1 MIQARRLDAAWR
13 HERRLLEED
22 LRRVAGLRQVR
33 ERAEWIDELVEDLDR
48 QFDRSSS
55 AIVVTLVGATGA
67 GKSTLLNAIAGA
79 DIARE
84 GVDRPTTSR
93 PTIYAPVDA
102 AIEPLRLAGA
112 QVETYEPETAGGGY
126 VLVDAPDMNSIA
138 ADHAVVARALLQRSD
153 LLLVVLHRQ
162 SIVEAAP
169 VELID
174 AFARRRAL
182 AFVLNRTDELTPD
195 AVSALTEQI
204 RTLARDRWQ
213 APEAPILAMSARRAR
228 TEAHGVDRRN
238 VRELLARLAGSAS
251 AAQLRRHNSLGSVA
265 AIADVMREVRE
276 AARSDQEAV
285 GASLGE
291 ALDDVVQR
299 VEDDCGARMRLQR
312 IEIAERLRIEVAR
325 RWDGPI
331 GWSLRWATQD
341 LLGAGAAGWIAR
353 RNPLLAAGTLA
364 GTVVAASVRD
374 AAGRRPG
381 GDGPAVLPGGD
392 ELSRWYRQA
401 TAPVR
406 VRLGRLYVDEPSW
419 PLPDEAAVVD
429 ALGAAVER
437 GWRRLAERDLPAIAE
452 HGWLRYL
459 RLPLDLPM
467 YGLLAWV
474 VYLAARGFLEQRYVG
489 MDFLANAALLGGV
502 YVLAARTGVVRIL
515 GWRTRRLLRGAASL
529 ARAEIEVWR
538 DEVESATEMRVRREI
553 EALDRIILLPRR
565 WQAMVAVRPRR
576 QGGA

>member
-1 MIQARRLDAAWR
+1 MTQPRRLDAAWR
-13 HERRLLEED
+13 HERRLLAED
-22 LRRVAGLRQVR
+22 LQRVAGMRQVR

-48 QFDRSSS
+48 QFDRSST
-55 AIVVTLVGATGA
+55 AVVVTLVGATGA

-93 PTIYAPVDA
+93 PTIYAPIDA
-102 AIEPLRLAGA
+102 AIEPLRLPGA
-112 QVETYEPETAGGGY
+112 QVETYEPAVSGEGY

-138 ADHAVVARALLQRSD
+138 AEHAVVARALLQRSD
-153 LLLVVLHRQ
+153 VLLVVLHRQ

-182 AFVLNRTDELTPD
+182 AFILNRTDELTPD
-195 AVSALTEQI
+195 AVAALTEQI

-228 TEAHGVDRRN
+228 TDREGADRRN
-238 VRELLARLAGSAS
+238 VREMLAKLAGSAS
-251 AAQLRRHNSLGSVA
+251 AAQLRRHNSLGAVA
-265 AIADVMREVRE
+265 ALAEVMREVRD
-276 AARSDQEAV
+276 AARGDQEAV

-291 ALDDVVQR
+291 ALDGVVQQ
-299 VEDDCGARMRLQR
+299 VVDDCSARLRLQR
-312 IEIAERLRIEVAR
+312 IEIVERLRIEVAR

-364 GTVVAASVRD
+364 GTVVAASVRE
-374 AAGRRPG
+374 AAGRRAG
-381 GDGPAVLPGGD
+381 GDGAASLPGGD

-406 VRLGRLYVDEPSW
+406 VRLGRLYVDEPAW

-429 ALGAAVER
+429 ALGAAIER
-437 GWRRLAERDLPAIAE
+437 GWRRLAEHDLPAIAE
-452 HGWLRYL
+452 DSWLRYL
-459 RLPLDLPM
+459 RLPLDLPI

-515 GWRTRRLLRGAASL
+515 AWRARRLLRGAASL
-529 ARAEIEVWR
+529 AGAEVEAWR
-538 DEVESATEMRVRREI
+538 DEIESATEMRVRREI

-565 WQAMVAVRPRR
+565 WQAMVAVRPQRR
-576 QGGA
+576 GGA